1 MLFKIFCFKFM
12 SRYQKKNNRI
22 VRHKKMKTMPNQYG
36 IEIKL

>member
-12 SRYQKKNNRI
+12 SRYQKKNRI